1 MSIAGPIVTLGAV
14 AALATGILLAD
25 ITLNPNPQPPAP
37 PSPAAV
43 AAPAPAA
50 PVPPPPVPFGPQQDF
65 VADISTKTGTLPLQ
79 IRVVGDTADA
89 YACDN
94 AGIETWLSGSAVGGV
109 LKLTSTDRTARFG
122 RPTPGRHRGGHLVDR
137 RQALGF
143 HRRAGGHRCVLNP
156 PYPTAPPPRCWH
168 PC

>member
-50 PVPPPPVPFGPQQDF
+50 PVPPPPVPPPPVPFGPQQDF
-65 VADISTKTGTLPLQ
+65 VADISTKTDTLPLH

-109 LKLTSTDRTARFG
+109 LKLTSTDRTARLD
-122 RPTPGRHRGGHLVDR
+122 GRHRDGTVVGTLWIGDR
-137 RQALGF
+137 HWDF
-143 HRRAGGHRCVLNP
+143 
-156 PYPTAPPPRCWH
+156 TAVPGATDAF
-168 PC
+168 